1 MADIKHSRSDQ
12 SIKKRIYGLY
22 DALGV
27 NYSPHWLEDKDSFE
41 LVEREA
47 ELKKRLKE
55 KKKVSNENF
64 DYLEA
69 KKELGIK

>member
-1 MADIKHSRSDQ
+1 MVNNKHIKGDEA
-12 SIKKRIYGLY
+12 IKKRIYGLY